1 MMRTWV
7 GGRFQRIELESVPSA
22 DIERWEGLNLG
33 VILNLDKFS
42 N

>member
-33 VILNLDKFS
+33 FILNLDKFS